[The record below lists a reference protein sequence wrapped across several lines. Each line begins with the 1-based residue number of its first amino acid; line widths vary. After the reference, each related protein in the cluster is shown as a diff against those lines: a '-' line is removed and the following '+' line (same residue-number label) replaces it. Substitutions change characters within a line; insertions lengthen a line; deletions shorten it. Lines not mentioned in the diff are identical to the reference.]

1 MNFNQSRVA
10 TLAGVIS
17 MFFFSFFGL
26 IFLRYINLIAFVQRR
41 GTLSIMCASHM
52 CFKKKK
58 RVLILNTIDQWRHG
72 GQETH
77 PSTANTLTIYSE
89 KLPETVDNFQAKS

>member
-41 GTLSIMCASHM
+41 GTLNIMCASHM
-52 CFKKKK
+52 ICALNKKKGVNLK
-58 RVLILNTIDQWRHG
+58 HDRPVEARWTGDTSFHSKY
-72 GQETH
+72 H
-77 PSTANTLTIYSE
+77 
-89 KLPETVDNFQAKS
+89 